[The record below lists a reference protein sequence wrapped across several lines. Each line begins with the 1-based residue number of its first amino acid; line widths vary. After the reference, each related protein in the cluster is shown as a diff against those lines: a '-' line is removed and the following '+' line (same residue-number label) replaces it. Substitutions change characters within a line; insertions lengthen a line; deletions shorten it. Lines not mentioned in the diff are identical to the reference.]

1 MKVPLTSREIELIL
15 QWKEEFFWPDEKR
28 VRGKLQIALSAEQ
41 PPELSLLQIRIVLG
55 WVEEQVGGHYGG
67 GEVKTPEEDAILTKL
82 RQAAAADG
90 TSSG

>member
-67 GEVKTPEEDAILTKL
+67 GDIMTPEEEAILATL
-82 RQAAAADG
+82 RRAATG
-90 TSSG
+90 G

>member
-28 VRGKLQIALSAEQ
+28 VQRKLQNALSADL
-41 PPELSLLQIRIVLG
+41 PLELSVLQIRIVLG

-67 GEVKTPEEDAILTKL
+67 GDIMTPEEEAVLATL
-82 RQAAAADG
+82 RRAA
-90 TSSG
+90 SGD